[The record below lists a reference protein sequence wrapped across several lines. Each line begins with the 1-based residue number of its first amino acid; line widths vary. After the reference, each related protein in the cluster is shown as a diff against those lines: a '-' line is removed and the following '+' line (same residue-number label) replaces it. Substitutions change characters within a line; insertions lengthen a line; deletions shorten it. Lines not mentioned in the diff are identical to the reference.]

1 MADAT
6 EKILEIKVKY
16 DDAIRKIAAY
26 QTEIDKLKNEEKKFS
41 DELKKRLKEE
51 NLSASEREA
60 AMTRYNAEMAKSK
73 AERQQYAD
81 AIRILNKEIKNERIQ
96 QTELEGAA
104 KALRAELS
112 NLTAEY
118 DSLSRAERQSAKG
131 TELQDKINAI
141 TDELKGAEEE
151 TQRFYRNV
159 GNYEESIKRAVGINN
174 DFANSL
180 INISQNS
187 DGFKGFMSNAKA
199 EISSFTSSLTG
210 LLKNKVF
217 LGVAGIAGAGYAF
230 KWWYDYNQGIKEAT
244 KLTKQFT
251 DYSGNQLKEYRSEVQ
266 ALADYYGKDFKEML
280 TVVNALSKQFGIENT
295 NALKLI
301 RDGFIANAD
310 IGGDYLDILKEYSSS
325 FKEAG
330 ISADQFIAIIAQ
342 TTQMGIFS
350 DKGID
355 TIKEANIRLREM
367 NTATA
372 DALDGIGISSKRV
385 QQELQSGYKTTF
397 QIMQEV
403 SARLNELPGTSQK
416 VGTAIADIFGGQ
428 GEDAGLNYI
437 RTLKNISTDLDAVK
451 KKTGELGKAE
461 EDMIASQTE
470 LTKEIS
476 LLFDATG
483 GSFEKM
489 TSKVKSFVND
499 VLSTLIRDVRTLF
512 ESVEDIA
519 DRETNA
525 AKELGRSVA
534 SENIASEYQKIED
547 IKSRYVK
554 QGISEEE
561 ALKKARE
568 ERLQVL
574 QLSLQ
579 QEEAYL
585 QETYSINEKYN
596 KELQE
601 ASFWRQG
608 VGLDRSNN
616 DINNDIASSWND
628 YTNQMASVEA
638 LKETI
643 NQISSYNPQ
652 KTAKT
657 SASGLLD
664 AETLEAKKKEIEE
677 IRKAEDEALKLIKE
691 GRKKQTLAIEYE
703 YGRQIEDLKQRLAEE
718 ENLTPNSRKA
728 INQQIESL
736 EQQKTNALKKLSD
749 EELEKELENRQKL
762 ISLQLESVKEGSEQE
777 YQLRVQQL
785 VAARD
790 SELNQKELT
799 EQMKLAIVAKYNQQ
813 MDDLSEQHD
822 AEILQKQKE
831 AIQLRYE
838 TEIAQ
843 AYGNEQE
850 ILRIKLEQKQAELD
864 AIQQLEGEST
874 EAFNLRKIEMQ
885 NEYLAAKQELANKE
899 IEIEQAK
906 FNAAESIAGGFSN
919 LFNSM
924 GEDNKTFA
932 MLSKTLALAEIAI
945 NTGTAIAKM
954 VSAEAGKGIFGL
966 ATMASGIATIL
977 SNIASA
983 ISIVKSAKFA
993 TGGKVVGPGSG
1004 TSDSVPAM
1012 LSNGESVLT
1021 AAATSM
1027 FAPLLSSFNQIGGGV
1042 PINVT
1047 ESSNQALG
1055 EDMLA
1060 RAVAKGVMMAPAPVV
1075 SVEEFTSVAN
1085 RVKYVE
1091 NLGDV

>member
-1 MADAT
+1 MANVE
-6 EKILEIKVKY
+6 EKILDIQVRY
-16 DDAIRKIAAY
+16 DDAIRAISKYQGAVDAAKAH
-26 QTEIDKLKNEEKKFS
+26 EA
-41 DELKKRLKEE
+41 ELKKQLKENQISRAE
-51 NLSASEREA
+51 
-60 AMTRYNAEMAKSK
+60 YNAEMAATKVVIQENNES
-73 AERQQYAD
+73 
-81 AIRILNKEIKNERIQ
+81 IRVLNKEIQNNIKIQ
-96 QTELEGAA
+96 KEKEGSA
-104 KALRAELS
+104 KSLRAELS

-266 ALADYYGKDFKEML
+266 ALADYYGKDFKETL
-280 TVVNALSKQFGIENT
+280 LAINTLIQQFGIENEKAQKIIT
-295 NALKLI
+295 
-301 RDGFIANAD
+301 DGFVAGADAND
-310 IGGDYLDILKEYSSS
+310 DYYASIREYSAQ

-330 ISADQFIAIIAQ
+330 LSADQFVAIIAQ
-342 TTQMGIFS
+342 TNQMGIFS

-367 NTATA
+367 TTSTA

-385 QQELQSGYKTTF
+385 KEELMKGEKTTF

-403 SARLNELPGTSQK
+403 SARLNELPESSQK
-416 VGTAIADIFGGQ
+416 VGAAIADIFGNM
-428 GEDAGLNYI
+428 GEDAGLKYI
-437 RTLKNISTDLDAVK
+437 RTLKDISTDLDVVK
-451 KKTGELGKAE
+451 NKTGELGKAE
-461 EDMIASQTE
+461 EELLASQTE
-470 LTKEIS
+470 LTKEIA

-483 GSFEKM
+483 GAFEKM
-489 TSKVKSFVND
+489 ENKVKLFVND
-499 VLSTLIRDVRTLF
+499 VLSSLVRVARKAF
-512 ESVEDIA
+512 ETIDEIA
-519 DRETNA
+519 ERETRQ

-561 ALKKARE
+561 ALKKAKE

-585 QETYSINEKYN
+585 QETYLINEKYN

-664 AETLEAKKKEIEE
+664 AEILEAKKKELEE
-677 IRKAEDEALKLIKE
+677 IRKAEDELLKLVKDGREKQSQEIKL
-691 GRKKQTLAIEYE
+691 QYD
-703 YGRQIEDLKQRLAEE
+703 RQIEDLRSRLNTETD
-718 ENLTPNSRKA
+718 LTSKSRVA
-728 INQQIESL
+728 INQQISAL
-736 EQQKTNALKKLSD
+736 EKQKSMELQRLSD

-799 EQMKLAIVAKYNQQ
+799 EQMKLAIVAKYNKRI
-813 MDDLSEQHD
+813 DDLSAQHD

-831 AIQLRYE
+831 AIRVRFE

-843 AYGNEQE
+843 AYGNEHE
-850 ILRIKLEQKQAELD
+850 LLRIKLEQKQSELD
-864 AIQQLEGEST
+864 AIHQLEGESA

-906 FNAAESIAGGFSN
+906 YEAAASIAGGLSSVFDA
-919 LFNSM
+919 L
-924 GEDNKTFA
+924 GEDNKAFA

-945 NTGTAIAKM
+945 NTGKAIA
-954 VSAEAGKGIFGL
+954 AGTAQAMSVPFPANL
-966 ATMASGIATIL
+966 AAIATTVATVL
-977 SNIASA
+977 SNIATA
-983 ISIVKSAKFA
+983 VNTVKSAKFA

-1091 NLGDV
+1091 SLGDV

>member
-1 MADAT
+1 MANVE
-6 EKILEIKVKY
+6 EKILDIKVRY
-16 DDAIRKIAAY
+16 DDAIRAISKYQGAVDAAKAH
-26 QTEIDKLKNEEKKFS
+26 EV
-41 DELKKRLKEE
+41 ELKKQLKENQISRAE
-51 NLSASEREA
+51 
-60 AMTRYNAEMAKSK
+60 YNAEMAATKVVIQENNES
-73 AERQQYAD
+73 
-81 AIRILNKEIKNERIQ
+81 IRVLNKEIQNNIKIQ
-96 QTELEGAA
+96 KEKEGAA

-131 TELQDKINAI
+131 KELQDKINAV

-159 GNYEESIKRAVGINN
+159 GSYEESIKRAVGINN

-180 INISQNS
+180 LNISQS
-187 DGFKGFMSNAKA
+187 AGGFKGFVSNAKA

-217 LGVAGIAGAGYAF
+217 LGIAGIAGAGYAF

-251 DYSGNQLKEYRSEVQ
+251 NYSGNQLKEYRSEVQ
-266 ALADYYGKDFKEML
+266 ALADYYRKDFKETL
-280 TVVNALSKQFGIENT
+280 LVVNSLSKQFGIE
-295 NALKLI
+295 ASEAVKIL
-301 RDGFIANAD
+301 RDGFIAGAD
-310 IGGDYLDILKEYSSS
+310 ANDEYFAGVREYSAQ

-330 ISADQFIAIIAQ
+330 LSANEFVSIIAQ
-342 TTQMGIFS
+342 TNQMGIFS

-355 TIKEANIRLREM
+355 VIKEANIRLREM
-367 NTATA
+367 TTATA
-372 DALDGIGISSKRV
+372 DALEGIGISSQQV
-385 QQELQSGYKTTF
+385 QKELQDGEKTTF
-397 QIMQEV
+397 QIIQEV
-403 SARLNELPGTSQK
+403 SARLNELPESSQK
-416 VGTAIADIFGGQ
+416 VGAAIADIFGNM
-428 GEDAGLNYI
+428 GEDAGLKYI
-437 RTLKNISTDLDAVK
+437 RTLKDISTDLDVVK
-451 KKTGELGKAE
+451 KKIGELGKVE
-461 EDMIASQTE
+461 EDMIESQTE

-489 TSKVKSFVND
+489 TVKVKTFASD
-499 VLSTLIRDVRTLF
+499 VLSSLIRDVRTLF
-512 ESVEDIA
+512 ETVDDIA
-519 DRETNA
+519 ERETNA

-534 SENIASEYQKIED
+534 SENIARGYTKLAATRD
-547 IKSRYVK
+547 KYVK
-554 QGISEEE
+554 DGLSQED
-561 ALKKARE
+561 ALKKAKE

-574 QLSLQ
+574 RLSLQ

-585 QETYSINEKYN
+585 QETIEVNKKYN
-596 KELQE
+596 KELDD
-601 ASFWRQG
+601 ASLWRQG
-608 VGLDRSNN
+608 LGLDRTKSS
-616 DINNDIASSWND
+616 ISKDIASSWND
-628 YTNQMASVEA
+628 YTNQLAAVEA

-643 NQISSYNPQ
+643 NQISSYNPN
-652 KTAKT
+652 KTTKT
-657 SASGLLD
+657 SGSGLLD
-664 AETLEAKKKEIEE
+664 AEALEAKKKETEE
-677 IRKAEDEALKLIKE
+677 IRKAEDESLKLLKE

-728 INQQIESL
+728 IIQQIEFL
-736 EQQKTNALKKLSD
+736 EKQKTQALRKLSD

-762 ISLQLESVKEGSEQE
+762 ISLQLEAVKEGSEQE
-777 YQLRVQQL
+777 YQLRIQQL

-790 SELNQKELT
+790 VELNQKELT
-799 EQMKLAIVAKYNQQ
+799 EQMKLAIVAKYNKQI
-813 MDDLSEQHD
+813 DDLSEQHE

-843 AYGNEQE
+843 AHGNEQE
-850 ILRIKLEQKQAELD
+850 ILRIKLEQKQEELD

-885 NEYLAAKQELANKE
+885 NEYLATKQELAEKE
-899 IEIEQAK
+899 IEIENKKATALSSLAGNLSSLLEQA
-906 FNAAESIAGGFSN
+906 AG
-919 LFNSM
+919 
-924 GEDNKTFA
+924 DNKGLLQVSK
-932 MLSKTLALAEIAI
+932 ML
-945 NTGTAIAKM
+945 AIAEVAIAQGVAIAQAVKTATSS
-954 VSAEAGKGIFGL
+954 SATWIDML
-966 ATMASGIATIL
+966 AAIGTVISTITSVMAVATK
-977 SNIASA
+977 
-983 ISIVKSAKFA
+983 SINSAKFA
-993 TGGKVVGPGSG
+993 TGGNVVGPGSG

-1027 FAPLLSSFNQIGGGV
+1027 FAPLLSSFNQMGGGV

-1060 RAVAKGVMMAPAPVV
+1060 RAVAKGVMMAPPPVV

>member
-1 MADAT
+1 MANVE
-6 EKILEIKVKY
+6 EKILDIKVRY
-16 DDAIRKIAAY
+16 DDAIRAISKYQGAVDAAKAH
-26 QTEIDKLKNEEKKFS
+26 EV
-41 DELKKRLKEE
+41 ELKKQLKENQISRAE
-51 NLSASEREA
+51 
-60 AMTRYNAEMAKSK
+60 YNAEMAATKVVIQENNES
-73 AERQQYAD
+73 
-81 AIRILNKEIKNERIQ
+81 IRVLNKEIQNNIKIQ
-96 QTELEGAA
+96 KEKEGAA

-131 TELQDKINAI
+131 KELQDKINAV

-159 GNYEESIKRAVGINN
+159 GSYEESIKRAVGINN

-180 INISQNS
+180 LNISQS
-187 DGFKGFMSNAKA
+187 AGGFKGFVSNAKA

-217 LGVAGIAGAGYAF
+217 LGIAGIAGAGYAF

-251 DYSGNQLKEYRSEVQ
+251 NYSGNQLKEYRSEVQ
-266 ALADYYGKDFKEML
+266 ALADYYRKDFKETL
-280 TVVNALSKQFGIENT
+280 LVVNSLSKQFGIE
-295 NALKLI
+295 ASEAVKIL
-301 RDGFIANAD
+301 RDGFIAGAD
-310 IGGDYLDILKEYSSS
+310 ANDEYFAGVREYSAQ

-330 ISADQFIAIIAQ
+330 LSANEFVSIIAQ
-342 TTQMGIFS
+342 TNQMGIFS

-355 TIKEANIRLREM
+355 VIKEANIRLREM
-367 NTATA
+367 TTATA
-372 DALDGIGISSKRV
+372 DALEGIGISSQQV
-385 QQELQSGYKTTF
+385 QKELQDGEKTTF
-397 QIMQEV
+397 QIIQEV
-403 SARLNELPGTSQK
+403 SARLNELPESSQK
-416 VGTAIADIFGGQ
+416 VGAAIADIFGNM
-428 GEDAGLNYI
+428 GEDAGLKYI
-437 RTLKNISTDLDAVK
+437 RTLKDISTDLDVVK
-451 KKTGELGKAE
+451 KKIGELGKVE
-461 EDMIASQTE
+461 EDMIESQTE

-489 TSKVKSFVND
+489 TVKVKTFASD
-499 VLSTLIRDVRTLF
+499 VLSSLIRDVRTLF
-512 ESVEDIA
+512 ETVDDIA
-519 DRETNA
+519 ERETNV

-534 SENIASEYQKIED
+534 SENIAREYTKLAATRD
-547 IKSRYVK
+547 KYVK
-554 QGISEEE
+554 DGLSQED
-561 ALKKARE
+561 ALKKAKE

-574 QLSLQ
+574 RLSLQ

-585 QETYSINEKYN
+585 QETIEVNKKYN
-596 KELQE
+596 KELDD
-601 ASFWRQG
+601 ASLWRQG
-608 VGLDRSNN
+608 LGLDRTKSS
-616 DINNDIASSWND
+616 ISKDIASSWND
-628 YTNQMASVEA
+628 YTNQLAAVEA

-643 NQISSYNPQ
+643 NQISSYNPN
-652 KTAKT
+652 KTTKT
-657 SASGLLD
+657 SGSGLLD
-664 AETLEAKKKEIEE
+664 AEALEAKKKETEE
-677 IRKAEDEALKLIKE
+677 IRKAEDESLKLLKE

-728 INQQIESL
+728 IIQQIEFL
-736 EQQKTNALKKLSD
+736 EKQKTQALRKLSD

-762 ISLQLESVKEGSEQE
+762 ISLQLEAVKEGSEQE
-777 YQLRVQQL
+777 YQLRMQQL

-790 SELNQKELT
+790 AELNEKELT
-799 EQMKLAIVAKYNQQ
+799 EQMKLAIVAKYNKQ
-813 MDDLSEQHD
+813 MDDLSARHD
-822 AEILQKQKE
+822 AEILQKQQD
-831 AIQLRYE
+831 AIRVRFE

-864 AIQQLEGEST
+864 AIHQLEGEST

-906 FNAAESIAGGFSN
+906 YEVAASIAGGLSSVFET
-919 LFNSM
+919 L
-924 GEDNKTFA
+924 GEDNKAFA
-932 MLSKTLALAEIAI
+932 ILSKTLALAEIAI
-945 NTGTAIAKM
+945 NTGKAIA
-954 VSAEAGKGIFGL
+954 AGVAQSQSVPYPGNLI
-966 ATMASGIATIL
+966 AIATTVATVL
-977 SNIASA
+977 SNIAVA
-983 ISIVKSAKFA
+983 VNTVKSAKFA

-1027 FAPLLSSFNQIGGGV
+1027 FAPLLSSFNQMGGGV

-1060 RAVAKGVMMAPAPVV
+1060 RAVAKGVMMAPPPVV

>member
-1 MADAT
+1 MANVE
-6 EKILEIKVKY
+6 EKILDIQVRY
-16 DDAIRKIAAY
+16 DDAIRAISKYQGAVDAARAH
-26 QTEIDKLKNEEKKFS
+26 EAD
-41 DELKKRLKEE
+41 LKKQLKENQISRAE
-51 NLSASEREA
+51 
-60 AMTRYNAEMAKSK
+60 YNAEMAATKVVIQ
-73 AERQQYAD
+73 ENNEY
-81 AIRILNKEIKNERIQ
+81 IRVLNKEIQNNIKIQKENE
-96 QTELEGAA
+96 GSA

-118 DSLSRAERQSAKG
+118 DSLSRAERNSAKG
-131 TELQDKINAI
+131 NELQDKINAI

-187 DGFKGFMSNAKA
+187 NGLKGFMTNVKA

-217 LGVAGIAGAGYAF
+217 LGIAGIAGAGYAF

-280 TVVNALSKQFGIENT
+280 IVVNTLSKQFGIDAFD
-295 NALKLI
+295 ALELI
-301 RDGFIANAD
+301 KDGFIANAD
-310 IGGDYLDILKEYSSS
+310 LGGDYLDILKEYSPS

-342 TTQMGIFS
+342 TNQMGIFS

-367 NTATA
+367 NTSTA

-403 SARLNELPGTSQK
+403 SLRLNELPPTSQK
-416 VGTAIADIFGGQ
+416 VGAAIADIFGGQ

-437 RTLKNISTDLDAVK
+437 RTLKDISTDLDVVK
-451 KKTGELGKAE
+451 EKTGELGRVE
-461 EDMIASQTE
+461 EDMIESQTE

-483 GSFEKM
+483 GTFEKM
-489 TSKVKSFVND
+489 TSKVKMFVND
-499 VLSTLIRDVRTLF
+499 VLASLIREVRMLF
-512 ESVEDIA
+512 ESVEELSERGRNEA
-519 DRETNA
+519 L
-525 AKELGRSVA
+525 ELGKSVA
-534 SENIASEYQKIED
+534 SENISEQYEKIEA
-547 IKSRYVK
+547 IRNRYVK
-554 QGISEEE
+554 EGLSQED
-561 ALKKARE
+561 ALKKAKE
-568 ERLQVL
+568 ERLNVL
-574 QLSLQ
+574 QLTLK
-579 QEEAYL
+579 QEEEYL
-585 QETYSINEKYN
+585 NETIDINERYN
-596 KELQE
+596 KELQD

-608 VGLDRSNN
+608 VGLDRTNQE
-616 DINNDIASSWND
+616 INRDIASSWQD
-628 YTNQMASVEA
+628 YTNQLAAVEA

-643 NQISSYNPQ
+643 NQISSYNPGN
-652 KTAKT
+652 TAKT
-657 SASGLLD
+657 SKIDVID
-664 AETLEAKKKEIEE
+664 AEALEAKKKEIEE
-677 IRKAEDEALKLIKE
+677 IRKAEDELLKLVTDDRE
-691 GRKKQTLAIEYE
+691 KQTQEIKLQYD
-703 YGRQIEDLKQRLAEE
+703 RQIEDLRSRLNTETD
-718 ENLTPNSRKA
+718 LTAKARTA
-728 INQQIESL
+728 INQQISAL
-736 EQQKTNALKKLSD
+736 EQQKNQALQELSD
-749 EELEKELENRQKL
+749 EELKKELENRQQL
-762 ISLQLESVKEGSEQE
+762 ISLQLEAVKKGSEQE
-777 YQLRVQQL
+777 YQLRMQQL
-785 VAARD
+785 IAARD
-790 SELNQKELT
+790 VELNQKDLT

-899 IEIEQAK
+899 IEIEQSKLEVAS
-906 FNAAESIAGGFSN
+906 SIAGGLSN
-919 LFNSM
+919 VFDAL
-924 GEDNKTFA
+924 GEDNKAFA
-932 MLSKTLALAEIAI
+932 LLSKTLALAEIAI
-945 NTGTAIAKM
+945 NTGKAIA
-954 VSAEAGKGIFGL
+954 AGTAQAMSVPFPANL
-966 ATMASGIATIL
+966 AAIATTVATVL
-977 SNIASA
+977 SNIATA
-983 ISIVKSAKFA
+983 VNTVKSAKFA
-993 TGGKVVGPGSG
+993 TGGNVVGPGSG

-1027 FAPLLSSFNQIGGGV
+1027 FAPLLSTFNQIGGGV

-1060 RAVAKGVMMAPAPVV
+1060 RAVAKGVMMAPPPVV

>member
-1 MADAT
+1 MANVE
-6 EKILEIKVKY
+6 EKILDIKVRY
-16 DDAIRKIAAY
+16 DDAIRAIAKY
-26 QTEIDKLKNEEKKFS
+26 QGAVDAARLHEA
-41 DELKKRLKEE
+41 ELKKQLKD
-51 NLSASEREA
+51 NQISRAQ
-60 AMTRYNAEMAKSK
+60 YNAEMAATKVVIQ
-73 AERQQYAD
+73 ENNE
-81 AIRILNKEIKNERIQ
+81 AIRVLNKEIQNNIKIQNEN
-96 QTELEGAA
+96 EGSA

-118 DSLSRAERQSAKG
+118 DSLSRAERNAAKG
-131 TELQDKINAI
+131 KELKDKINAI

-159 GNYEESIKRAVGINN
+159 GNYEESIKRAVGINS

-180 INISQNS
+180 LNISQNS
-187 DGFKGFMSNAKA
+187 QGLKGFMSNVKT
-199 EISSFTSSLTG
+199 EIFSFSSALTG

-217 LGVAGIAGAGYAF
+217 LGIAGIAGAGFAF

-280 TVVNALSKQFGIENT
+280 IVVNALSKQFGIENSD
-295 NALKLI
+295 ALKLI

-310 IGGDYLDILKEYSSS
+310 MGGDYLDILKEYSSS

-342 TTQMGIFS
+342 TNQMGIFS

-367 NTATA
+367 NASTA
-372 DALDGIGISSKRV
+372 DALDGIRISSKRV

-403 SARLNELPGTSQK
+403 SARLNELPDTSQK

-437 RTLKNISTDLDAVK
+437 RTLKDISTDLDSVK

-461 EDMIASQTE
+461 EDLLASQTE

-489 TSKVKSFVND
+489 TSKVKAFVND
-499 VLSTLIRDVRTLF
+499 VLSSMIRDVRSLF

-519 DRETNA
+519 ERSQNS
-525 AKELGRSVA
+525 AKELGRNVA
-534 SENIASEYQKIED
+534 SEGIADEYAKIAAAQEKY
-547 IKSRYVK
+547 IK
-554 QGISEEE
+554 QGLSGEE
-561 ALKKARE
+561 ALKKAKDD
-568 ERLQVL
+568 RLKML
-574 QLSLQ
+574 KLSLV
-579 QEEAYL
+579 QEEQYL
-585 QETYSINEKYN
+585 KYAESVNEKYN
-596 KELQE
+596 KELKD

-608 VGLDRSNN
+608 LGLDRTNSA
-616 DINNDIASSWND
+616 INKDIASSW
-628 YTNQMASVEA
+628 TELMNQTAAVES
-638 LKETI
+638 LKETMKL
-643 NQISSYNPQ
+643 ISSYNPNGV
-652 KTAKT
+652 TKT
-657 SASGLLD
+657 SGDNVPD
-664 AETLEAKKKEIEE
+664 AEVLEAKKKEIEE
-677 IRKAEDEALKLIKE
+677 IRKAEDELLKLIKD
-691 GRKKQTLAIEYE
+691 GREKQSQEIKLQYD
-703 YGRQIEDLKQRLAEE
+703 RQIEDLRSRLATETD
-718 ENLTPNSRKA
+718 LTSKARVA
-728 INQQIESL
+728 INQQISAL
-736 EQQKTNALKKLSD
+736 EQQKNQELQKLSD
-749 EELEKELENRQKL
+749 EELQKELDNRQKL

-777 YQLRVQQL
+777 YQLRIQQL

-790 SELNQKELT
+790 SELAEKELT
-799 EQMKLAIVAKYNQQ
+799 EQMKLAIVAKYNKQI
-813 MDDLSEQHD
+813 DDLSAQHD
-822 AEILQKQKE
+822 SDILRKQQE

-838 TEIAQ
+838 TEIAL

-850 ILRIKLEQKQAELD
+850 ILRIRLEQKQAELD
-864 AIQQLEGEST
+864 SIQQLEGEST

-885 NEYLAAKQELANKE
+885 NEYLATKQELANKE
-899 IEIEQAK
+899 IEIEQTK
-906 FNAAESIAGGFSN
+906 YEAAASIAGGLSSVFES
-919 LFNSM
+919 L
-924 GEDNKTFA
+924 GEDNKAFA
-932 MLSKTLALAEIAI
+932 VLSKTLALAEIAI
-945 NTGTAIAKM
+945 NTGKAIA
-954 VSAEAGKGIFGL
+954 AGTAQAMSVPFPANL
-966 ATMASGIATIL
+966 AAIATTVATVL
-977 SNIASA
+977 SNIATA
-983 ISIVKSAKFA
+983 INTVKSAKFA
-993 TGGKVVGPGSG
+993 TGGLVTGPGSG
-1004 TSDSVPAM
+1004 TSDSVPAQ

-1021 AAATSM
+1021 ASATSM
-1027 FAPLLSSFNQIGGGV
+1027 FAPLLSAFNQMGGGI

-1060 RAVAKGVMMAPAPVV
+1060 RAVAKGVMMAPAPIV

-1091 NLGDV
+1091 NLGNV

>member
-1 MADAT
+1 MANVE
-6 EKILEIKVKY
+6 EKILDIKVRY
-16 DDAIRKIAAY
+16 DDAIRAIAKY
-26 QTEIDKLKNEEKKFS
+26 QGAVDAARLHEA
-41 DELKKRLKEE
+41 ELKKQLKD
-51 NLSASEREA
+51 NQISRAQ
-60 AMTRYNAEMAKSK
+60 YNAEMAATKVVIQDNN
-73 AERQQYAD
+73 E
-81 AIRILNKEIKNERIQ
+81 AIRVLNKEIQNNRKIQ
-96 QTELEGAA
+96 RELENGGEGSL
-104 KALRAELS
+104 KSLRAELS

-118 DSLSRAERQSAKG
+118 DSLSRAERNAAKG
-131 TELQDKINAI
+131 KELKDKINAI

-159 GNYEESIKRAVGINN
+159 GNYEESIKRAVGINS

-180 INISQNS
+180 LNISQNS
-187 DGFKGFMSNAKA
+187 QGLKGFMSNVKT
-199 EISSFTSSLTG
+199 EIFSFSSALTG

-217 LGVAGIAGAGYAF
+217 LGIAGIAGAGFAF

-280 TVVNALSKQFGIENT
+280 IVVNALSKQFGIENT
-295 NALKLI
+295 DALKLI

-330 ISADQFIAIIAQ
+330 ISADQFITIIAQ
-342 TTQMGIFS
+342 TNQMGIFS

-367 NTATA
+367 NTSTA

-403 SARLNELPGTSQK
+403 SARLNELPDTSQK

-437 RTLKNISTDLDAVK
+437 RTLKDISTDLDSVK

-461 EDMIASQTE
+461 EDLLASQTE

-489 TSKVKSFVND
+489 TSKVKAFVND
-499 VLSTLIRDVRTLF
+499 VLSSMIRDVRSLF

-519 DRETNA
+519 ERSQNS
-525 AKELGRSVA
+525 AKELGRNVA
-534 SENIASEYQKIED
+534 SEGIADEYAKIAAAQEKY
-547 IKSRYVK
+547 IK
-554 QGISEEE
+554 QGLSGEE
-561 ALKKARE
+561 ALKKAKE
-568 ERLQVL
+568 DRLKML
-574 QLSLQ
+574 NLSLV
-579 QEEAYL
+579 QEEQYL
-585 QETYSINEKYN
+585 KYAESVNEKYN
-596 KELQE
+596 KELKD

-608 VGLDRSNN
+608 LGLDRTNSA
-616 DINNDIASSWND
+616 INKDIASSW
-628 YTNQMASVEA
+628 TEFMNQTAAVES
-638 LKETI
+638 LKETMKL
-643 NQISSYNPQ
+643 ISSYNPNGV
-652 KTAKT
+652 TKT
-657 SASGLLD
+657 SGDNVPD
-664 AETLEAKKKEIEE
+664 AEALEAKKKEIEE
-677 IRKAEDEALKLIKE
+677 IRKAEDELLKLIKD
-691 GRKKQTLAIEYE
+691 GREKQSQEIKLQYD
-703 YGRQIEDLKQRLAEE
+703 RQIEDLRSRLATETD
-718 ENLTPNSRKA
+718 LTSKARVA
-728 INQQIESL
+728 INQQISAL
-736 EQQKTNALKKLSD
+736 EQQKNQELQKLSD
-749 EELEKELENRQKL
+749 EELQKELDNRQKL

-777 YQLRVQQL
+777 YQLRIQQL

-790 SELNQKELT
+790 SELAEKELT
-799 EQMKLAIVAKYNQQ
+799 EQMRLAIVAKYNKQI
-813 MDDLSEQHD
+813 DDLSAQHD
-822 AEILQKQKE
+822 SDILRKQQE

-838 TEIAQ
+838 TEIAL

-850 ILRIKLEQKQAELD
+850 ILRIRLEQKQAELD
-864 AIQQLEGEST
+864 SIQQLEGEST

-885 NEYLAAKQELANKE
+885 NEYLATKQELANKE
-899 IEIEQAK
+899 IEIEQTK
-906 FNAAESIAGGFSN
+906 YEAAASIAGGLSSVFDS
-919 LFNSM
+919 L
-924 GEDNKTFA
+924 GEDNKAFA
-932 MLSKTLALAEIAI
+932 ILSKTLALAEIAI
-945 NTGTAIAKM
+945 NTGKAIA
-954 VSAEAGKGIFGL
+954 AGTAQAMSVPFPANL
-966 ATMASGIATIL
+966 AAIATTVATVL
-977 SNIASA
+977 SNISTA
-983 ISIVKSAKFA
+983 INTVKSAKFA
-993 TGGKVVGPGSG
+993 TGGLVTGPGSG
-1004 TSDSVPAM
+1004 TSDSVPAQ

-1021 AAATSM
+1021 ASATSM
-1027 FAPLLSSFNQIGGGV
+1027 FAPLLSAFNQMGGGI

-1060 RAVAKGVMMAPAPVV
+1060 RAVAKGVMMAPAPIV

-1091 NLGDV
+1091 NLGNV

>member
-1 MADAT
+1 MANAT

-16 DDAIRKIAAY
+16 DDAIKKY
-26 QTEIDKLKNEEKKFS
+26 GSDKPDL
-41 DELKKRLKEE
+41 
-51 NLSASEREA
+51 
-60 AMTRYNAEMAKSK
+60 RYNAEMAKSK

-81 AIRILNKEIKNERIQ
+81 AIRILNKEIQNERIQ
-96 QTELEGAA
+96 QTELEGSA

-159 GNYEESIKRAVGINN
+159 GNYEESIKRAIGINN

-180 INISQNS
+180 LNISQS
-187 DGFKGFMSNAKA
+187 SGGFKGFVSNAKV

-217 LGVAGIAGAGYAF
+217 LGIAGIAGAGYAF

-280 TVVNALSKQFGIENT
+280 IVANTLSKQFGIDYSES
-295 NALKLI
+295 LKLI
-301 RDGFIANAD
+301 KDGFIANAD
-310 IGGDYLDILKEYSSS
+310 LGGDYLDILKEYSPS

-330 ISADQFIAIIAQ
+330 ISADQFIAIISQ
-342 TTQMGIFS
+342 TNQMGIFS

-367 NTATA
+367 NTSTA

-385 QQELQSGYKTTF
+385 QRDLQSGYKTTF

-403 SARLNELPGTSQK
+403 SDKLNEMPDTSQE
-416 VGTAIADIFGGQ
+416 VGAAIADIFGGQ
-428 GEDAGLNYI
+428 GEDAGLRYI
-437 RTLKNISTDLDAVK
+437 RTLKDISTDLEVVK
-451 KKTGELGKAE
+451 KKTGELGKVE
-461 EDMIASQTE
+461 EDMVASQTE
-470 LTKEIS
+470 LTKEIA

-489 TSKVKSFVND
+489 TVKVKAFVND
-499 VLSTLIRDVRTLF
+499 VLSSLIRDVRILF
-512 ESVEDIA
+512 ETVEDISK
-519 DRETNA
+519 REANA
-525 AKELGRSVA
+525 AKELGRSV
-534 SENIASEYQKIED
+534 SYENIAEEYSKLAATRD
-547 IKSRYVK
+547 KYVK
-554 QGISEEE
+554 DGLSQED
-561 ALKKARE
+561 ALKKAKE

-574 QLSLQ
+574 RLSLQ
-579 QEEAYL
+579 QEESYL
-585 QETYSINEKYN
+585 QETLSINVKYN
-596 KELQE
+596 KELDD

-608 VGLDRSNN
+608 VGLDRSNSA
-616 DINNDIASSWND
+616 IYQDIASSWKD
-628 YTNQMASVEA
+628 YTNQLAAVEA

-643 NQISSYNPQ
+643 NQISSYNPG
-652 KTAKT
+652 KTTKT
-657 SASGLLD
+657 SGSDLLD
-664 AETLEAKKKEIEE
+664 AEALEAKKKEIEE
-677 IRKAEDEALKLIKE
+677 IRKAEDELLKLVKDDRE
-691 GRKKQTLAIEYE
+691 KQTQEIELQYD
-703 YGRQIEDLKQRLAEE
+703 RQIDDLRLRLSTETD
-718 ENLTPNSRKA
+718 LTTKARSA
-728 INQQIESL
+728 INQQISAL
-736 EQQKTNALKKLSD
+736 EQQKIQALQKLSD

-762 ISLQLESVKEGSEQE
+762 ISLQLEAVKEGSEQE
-777 YQLRVQQL
+777 YQLRMQQL
-785 VAARD
+785 VAAREE
-790 SELNQKELT
+790 ELNQKELT
-799 EQMKLAIVAKYNQQ
+799 EQMKLAITEKYNKQI
-813 MDDLSEQHD
+813 DDLSAQHD
-822 AEILQKQKE
+822 ADMLQKQQD
-831 AIQLRYE
+831 AVRVRYE

-843 AYGNEQE
+843 AYGNEKE

-885 NEYLAAKQELANKE
+885 NEYLSTKQELANKE

-906 FNAAESIAGGFSN
+906 YDAAASIAGGFST
-919 LFNSM
+919 LFNTI
-924 GEDNKTFA
+924 GEDNKAFA

-945 NTGTAIAKM
+945 NTGSAIAKM

-993 TGGKVVGPGSG
+993 SGGLVTGPGSE
-1004 TSDSVPAM
+1004 TSDSIPAM

-1027 FAPLLSSFNQIGGGV
+1027 FGPMLSAFNQIGGGI

-1060 RAVAKGVMMAPAPVV
+1060 RAVAKGMMMAPPPVL

-1091 NLGDV
+1091 KLGDV

>member
-1 MADAT
+1 MANVE
-6 EKILEIKVKY
+6 EKILDIQVRY
-16 DDAIRKIAAY
+16 DDAIRAISKYQGAVDAAKAH
-26 QTEIDKLKNEEKKFS
+26 EV
-41 DELKKRLKEE
+41 ELKKQLKENQISRAE
-51 NLSASEREA
+51 
-60 AMTRYNAEMAKSK
+60 YNAEMAATKVVIQENNES
-73 AERQQYAD
+73 
-81 AIRILNKEIKNERIQ
+81 IRVLNKEIQNNIKIQ
-96 QTELEGAA
+96 KEKEGAA

-131 TELQDKINAI
+131 KELQDKINAV

-159 GNYEESIKRAVGINN
+159 GSYEESIKRAVGINN

-180 INISQNS
+180 LNISQS
-187 DGFKGFMSNAKA
+187 AGGFKGFVSNAKA

-217 LGVAGIAGAGYAF
+217 LGIAGIAGAGYAF

-251 DYSGNQLKEYRSEVQ
+251 NYSGNQLKEYRSEVQ
-266 ALADYYGKDFKEML
+266 ALADYYRKDFKETL
-280 TVVNALSKQFGIENT
+280 LVVNSLSKQFGIE
-295 NALKLI
+295 ASEAVKIL
-301 RDGFIANAD
+301 RDGFIAGAD
-310 IGGDYLDILKEYSSS
+310 VNDEYFAGVREYSAQ

-330 ISADQFIAIIAQ
+330 LSANEFVSIIAQ
-342 TTQMGIFS
+342 TNQMGIFS

-355 TIKEANIRLREM
+355 VIKEANIRLREM
-367 NTATA
+367 TTATA
-372 DALDGIGISSKRV
+372 DALEGIGISSQQV
-385 QQELQSGYKTTF
+385 QKELQDGEKTTF
-397 QIMQEV
+397 QIIQEV
-403 SARLNELPGTSQK
+403 SARLNELPESSQK
-416 VGTAIADIFGGQ
+416 VGAAIADIFGNM
-428 GEDAGLNYI
+428 GEDAGLKYI
-437 RTLKNISTDLDAVK
+437 RTLKDISTDLDVVK
-451 KKTGELGKAE
+451 KKIGELGKVE
-461 EDMIASQTE
+461 EDMIESQTE

-489 TSKVKSFVND
+489 TVKVKTFASD
-499 VLSTLIRDVRTLF
+499 VLSSLIRDVRTLF
-512 ESVEDIA
+512 ETVDDIA
-519 DRETNA
+519 ERETNA

-534 SENIASEYQKIED
+534 SENIAREYTKLAATRD
-547 IKSRYVK
+547 KYVK
-554 QGISEEE
+554 DGLSQED
-561 ALKKARE
+561 ALKKAKE

-574 QLSLQ
+574 RLSLQ

-585 QETYSINEKYN
+585 QETIEVNKKYN
-596 KELQE
+596 KELDD
-601 ASFWRQG
+601 ASLWRQG
-608 VGLDRSNN
+608 LGLDRTKSS
-616 DINNDIASSWND
+616 ISKDIASSWND
-628 YTNQMASVEA
+628 YTNQLAAVEA

-643 NQISSYNPQ
+643 NQISSYNPN
-652 KTAKT
+652 KTTKT
-657 SASGLLD
+657 SGSGLLD
-664 AETLEAKKKEIEE
+664 AEALEAKKKETEE
-677 IRKAEDEALKLIKE
+677 IRKAEDESLKLLKE

-728 INQQIESL
+728 IIQQIEFL
-736 EQQKTNALKKLSD
+736 EKQKTQALQKLSD

-762 ISLQLESVKEGSEQE
+762 ISLQLEAVKEGSEQE
-777 YQLRVQQL
+777 YQLRMQQL

-790 SELNQKELT
+790 AELNEKELT
-799 EQMKLAIVAKYNQQ
+799 EQMKLAIVAKYNKQ
-813 MDDLSEQHD
+813 MDDLSARHD
-822 AEILQKQKE
+822 AKILQKQQD
-831 AIQLRYE
+831 AIRVRFE

-864 AIQQLEGEST
+864 AIHQLEGEST

-906 FNAAESIAGGFSN
+906 YEVAASIAGGLSSVFET
-919 LFNSM
+919 L
-924 GEDNKTFA
+924 GEDNKAFA
-932 MLSKTLALAEIAI
+932 ILSKTLALAEIAI
-945 NTGTAIAKM
+945 NTGKAIA
-954 VSAEAGKGIFGL
+954 AGVAQSQSVPYPGNLIAI
-966 ATMASGIATIL
+966 ATTVATIL
-977 SNIASA
+977 SNIAAA
-983 ISIVKSAKFA
+983 ISTVKSAKFA
-993 TGGKVVGPGSG
+993 TGGNVVGPGSG

-1027 FAPLLSSFNQIGGGV
+1027 FAPLLSSFNQMGGGV

-1060 RAVAKGVMMAPAPVV
+1060 RAVAKGVMMAPPPVV

>member
-1 MADAT
+1 MANVE
-6 EKILEIKVKY
+6 EKILDIKVRY
-16 DDAIRKIAAY
+16 DDAIRAIAKY
-26 QTEIDKLKNEEKKFS
+26 QGAVDAARLHEA
-41 DELKKRLKEE
+41 ELKKQLKD
-51 NLSASEREA
+51 NQISRAQ
-60 AMTRYNAEMAKSK
+60 YNAEMAATKVVIQDNN
-73 AERQQYAD
+73 E
-81 AIRILNKEIKNERIQ
+81 AIRVLNKEIQNNRKIQ
-96 QTELEGAA
+96 RELENGGEGSL
-104 KALRAELS
+104 KSLRAELS

-118 DSLSRAERQSAKG
+118 DSLSRAERNAAKG
-131 TELQDKINAI
+131 KELKDKINAI

-159 GNYEESIKRAVGINN
+159 GNYEESIKRAVGINS

-180 INISQNS
+180 LNISQNS
-187 DGFKGFMSNAKA
+187 QGLKGFMSNVKT
-199 EISSFTSSLTG
+199 EIFSFSSALTG

-217 LGVAGIAGAGYAF
+217 LGIAGIAGAGFAF

-280 TVVNALSKQFGIENT
+280 IVVNALSKQFGIENSD
-295 NALKLI
+295 ALKLI

-330 ISADQFIAIIAQ
+330 INADQFIAIIAQ
-342 TTQMGIFS
+342 TNQMGIFS
-350 DKGID
+350 DKGVD

-367 NTATA
+367 NTSTA

-403 SARLNELPGTSQK
+403 SARLNELPDTSQK

-437 RTLKNISTDLDAVK
+437 RTLKDISTDLDSVK

-461 EDMIASQTE
+461 EDLLASQTE

-489 TSKVKSFVND
+489 TSKVKAFGND
-499 VLSTLIRDVRTLF
+499 VLSSMIRDVRSLF

-519 DRETNA
+519 ERSQNS
-525 AKELGRSVA
+525 AKELGRNVA
-534 SENIASEYQKIED
+534 SEGIADEYAKIAAAQEKY
-547 IKSRYVK
+547 IK
-554 QGISEEE
+554 QGLSGEE
-561 ALKKARE
+561 ALKKAKE
-568 ERLQVL
+568 DRLKML
-574 QLSLQ
+574 NLSLV
-579 QEEAYL
+579 QEEQYL
-585 QETYSINEKYN
+585 KYAESVNEKYN
-596 KELQE
+596 KELKD

-608 VGLDRSNN
+608 LGLDRTNSA
-616 DINNDIASSWND
+616 INNDIASSW
-628 YTNQMASVEA
+628 TELMNQTAAVES
-638 LKETI
+638 LKETMKL
-643 NQISSYNPQ
+643 ISSYNPNGV
-652 KTAKT
+652 TKT
-657 SASGLLD
+657 SGDNVPD
-664 AETLEAKKKEIEE
+664 AEALEAKKKEIEE
-677 IRKAEDEALKLIKE
+677 IRKAEDELLKLIKD
-691 GRKKQTLAIEYE
+691 GREKQSQEIKLQYD
-703 YGRQIEDLKQRLAEE
+703 RQIEDLRSRLATETD
-718 ENLTPNSRKA
+718 LTSKARVA
-728 INQQIESL
+728 INQQISAL
-736 EQQKTNALKKLSD
+736 EQQKNQELQKLSD
-749 EELEKELENRQKL
+749 EELQKELDNRQKL

-777 YQLRVQQL
+777 YQLRMQQL

-790 SELNQKELT
+790 SELAEKELT
-799 EQMKLAIVAKYNQQ
+799 EQMRLAIVAKYNKQI
-813 MDDLSEQHD
+813 DDLSAQHD
-822 AEILQKQKE
+822 SDILRKQQE

-838 TEIAQ
+838 TEIAL

-850 ILRIKLEQKQAELD
+850 ILRIRLEQKQAELD
-864 AIQQLEGEST
+864 SIQQLEGEST

-885 NEYLAAKQELANKE
+885 NEYLATKQELANKE
-899 IEIEQAK
+899 IEIEQTK
-906 FNAAESIAGGFSN
+906 YEAAASIAGGLSSVFDA
-919 LFNSM
+919 L
-924 GEDNKTFA
+924 GDDNKDFA
-932 MLSKTLALAEIAI
+932 LLSKTLALAEISI
-945 NTGTAIAKM
+945 NTGKAIA
-954 VSAEAGKGIFGL
+954 AGTAQAMSVPFPANL
-966 ATMASGIATIL
+966 AAIATTVTTVL
-977 SNIASA
+977 SNIATA
-983 ISIVKSAKFA
+983 INTVKSAKFA
-993 TGGKVVGPGSG
+993 TGGLVTGPGSG
-1004 TSDSVPAM
+1004 TSDSVPAQ

-1021 AAATSM
+1021 ASATSM
-1027 FAPLLSSFNQIGGGV
+1027 FAPLLSAFNQMGGGI

-1060 RAVAKGVMMAPAPVV
+1060 RAVAKGVMMAPAPIV

-1091 NLGDV
+1091 NLGNV

>member
-1 MADAT
+1 MANVE
-6 EKILEIKVKY
+6 EKVLEIKVRY
-16 DDAIRKIAAY
+16 DDAIRAISKYQGAVDAA
-26 QTEIDKLKNEEKKFS
+26 KLHEA
-41 DELKKRLKEE
+41 DLKKQLKDNQISRAE
-51 NLSASEREA
+51 
-60 AMTRYNAEMAKSK
+60 YNAEMAATKVVIQ
-73 AERQQYAD
+73 ENND
-81 AIRILNKEIKNERIQ
+81 AIRVLNKEIQNNLRI
-96 QTELEGAA
+96 EKEKEGSA

-118 DSLSRAERQSAKG
+118 DSLSRAERNSAKG
-131 TELQDKINAI
+131 KELQDKINAV

-159 GNYEESIKRAVGINN
+159 GSYEESIKRAVGINN

-180 INISQNS
+180 LNISQS
-187 DGFKGFMSNAKA
+187 AGGFKGFVSNAKA

-217 LGVAGIAGAGYAF
+217 LGIAGIAGAGYAF

-251 DYSGNQLKEYRSEVQ
+251 NYSGNQLKEYRSEVQ
-266 ALADYYGKDFKEML
+266 ALADYYRKDFKETL
-280 TVVNALSKQFGIENT
+280 LVVNSLSKQFGIE
-295 NALKLI
+295 ASEAVKIL
-301 RDGFIANAD
+301 RDGFIAGAD
-310 IGGDYLDILKEYSSS
+310 ANDEYFAGVREYSAQ

-330 ISADQFIAIIAQ
+330 LSANEFVSIIAQ
-342 TTQMGIFS
+342 TNQMGIFS

-355 TIKEANIRLREM
+355 VIKEANIRLREM
-367 NTATA
+367 TTATA
-372 DALDGIGISSKRV
+372 DALEGIGISSQQV
-385 QQELQSGYKTTF
+385 QKELQDGEKTTF
-397 QIMQEV
+397 QIIQEV
-403 SARLNELPGTSQK
+403 SARLNELPESSQK
-416 VGTAIADIFGGQ
+416 VGAAIADIFGNM
-428 GEDAGLNYI
+428 GEDAGLKYI
-437 RTLKNISTDLDAVK
+437 RTLKDISTDLDVVK
-451 KKTGELGKAE
+451 KKIGELGKVE
-461 EDMIASQTE
+461 EDMIESQTE

-489 TSKVKSFVND
+489 TVKVKTFASD
-499 VLSTLIRDVRTLF
+499 VLSSLIRDVRTLF
-512 ESVEDIA
+512 ETVDDIA
-519 DRETNA
+519 ERETNA

-534 SENIASEYQKIED
+534 SENIAREYTKLAATRD
-547 IKSRYVK
+547 KYVK
-554 QGISEEE
+554 DGLSQED
-561 ALKKARE
+561 ALKKAKE

-574 QLSLQ
+574 RLSLQ

-585 QETYSINEKYN
+585 QETIEVNKKYN
-596 KELQE
+596 KELDD
-601 ASFWRQG
+601 ASLWRQG
-608 VGLDRSNN
+608 LGLDRTKSS
-616 DINNDIASSWND
+616 ISKDIASSWND
-628 YTNQMASVEA
+628 YTNQLAAVEA

-643 NQISSYNPQ
+643 NQISSYNPN
-652 KTAKT
+652 KTTKT
-657 SASGLLD
+657 SGSGLLD
-664 AETLEAKKKEIEE
+664 AEALEAKKKETEE
-677 IRKAEDEALKLIKE
+677 IRKAEDESLKLLKE

-728 INQQIESL
+728 IIQQIEFL
-736 EQQKTNALKKLSD
+736 EKQKTQALQKLSD

-762 ISLQLESVKEGSEQE
+762 ISLQLEAVKEGSEQE
-777 YQLRVQQL
+777 YQLRMQQL

-790 SELNQKELT
+790 AELNEKELT
-799 EQMKLAIVAKYNQQ
+799 EQMKLAIVAKYNKQ
-813 MDDLSEQHD
+813 MDDLSARHD
-822 AEILQKQKE
+822 AEILQKQQD
-831 AIQLRYE
+831 AIRVRFE

-864 AIQQLEGEST
+864 AIHQLEGEST

-906 FNAAESIAGGFSN
+906 YEVAASIAGGLSSVFET
-919 LFNSM
+919 L
-924 GEDNKTFA
+924 GEDNKAFA
-932 MLSKTLALAEIAI
+932 ILSKTLALAEIAI
-945 NTGTAIAKM
+945 NTGKAIA
-954 VSAEAGKGIFGL
+954 AGVAQSQSVPYPGNLI
-966 ATMASGIATIL
+966 AIATTVATVL
-977 SNIASA
+977 SNIAVA
-983 ISIVKSAKFA
+983 VNTVKSAKFA

-1060 RAVAKGVMMAPAPVV
+1060 RAVAKGVMMAPPPVV

>member
-1 MADAT
+1 MANVE
-6 EKILEIKVKY
+6 EKILDIQVRY
-16 DDAIRKIAAY
+16 DDAIRAISKYQGAVDAARAH
-26 QTEIDKLKNEEKKFS
+26 EAD
-41 DELKKRLKEE
+41 LKKQLKENQISRAE
-51 NLSASEREA
+51 
-60 AMTRYNAEMAKSK
+60 YNAEIAATKVVIQ
-73 AERQQYAD
+73 ENNEY
-81 AIRILNKEIKNERIQ
+81 IRVLNKEIQNNIKIQKENE
-96 QTELEGAA
+96 GSA

-118 DSLSRAERQSAKG
+118 DSLSRAERNSAKG
-131 TELQDKINAI
+131 NELQEKINAI

-187 DGFKGFMSNAKA
+187 NGLKGFMTNVKA

-217 LGVAGIAGAGYAF
+217 LGIAGIAGAGYAF

-280 TVVNALSKQFGIENT
+280 IVVNTLSKQFGIDAFD
-295 NALKLI
+295 ALELI
-301 RDGFIANAD
+301 KDGFIANAD
-310 IGGDYLDILKEYSSS
+310 LGGDYLDILKEYSPS

-342 TTQMGIFS
+342 TNQMGIFS

-367 NTATA
+367 NTSTA

-403 SARLNELPGTSQK
+403 SLRLNELPPTSQK
-416 VGTAIADIFGGQ
+416 VGAAIADIFGGQ

-437 RTLKNISTDLDAVK
+437 RTLKDISTDLDVVK
-451 KKTGELGKAE
+451 EKTGELGRVE
-461 EDMIASQTE
+461 EDMIESQTE

-483 GSFEKM
+483 GTFEKM
-489 TSKVKSFVND
+489 TSKVKMFAND
-499 VLSTLIRDVRTLF
+499 VLASLIREVRMLF
-512 ESVEDIA
+512 ESVEELSERGRNEA
-519 DRETNA
+519 L
-525 AKELGRSVA
+525 ELGKSVA
-534 SENIASEYQKIED
+534 SENISEQYEKIEA
-547 IKSRYVK
+547 IRNRYVK
-554 QGISEEE
+554 EGLSQED
-561 ALKKARE
+561 ALKKAKE
-568 ERLQVL
+568 ERLNVL
-574 QLSLQ
+574 QLTLK
-579 QEEAYL
+579 QEEEYL
-585 QETYSINEKYN
+585 NETIAINERYN
-596 KELQE
+596 KELQD

-608 VGLDRSNN
+608 VGLDRTNQE
-616 DINNDIASSWND
+616 INRDIASSWQD
-628 YTNQMASVEA
+628 YTNQLAAVEA

-643 NQISSYNPQ
+643 NQISSYNPGN
-652 KTAKT
+652 TAKT
-657 SASGLLD
+657 SKIDVID
-664 AETLEAKKKEIEE
+664 AEALEAKKKEIEE
-677 IRKAEDEALKLIKE
+677 IRKAEDESLKLIKE
-691 GRKKQTLAIEYE
+691 GRRKQTLAIEYE
-703 YGRQIEDLKQRLAEE
+703 YGRQIDDLKQRLAEE
-718 ENLTPNSRKA
+718 EDLTPNSKKA
-728 INQQIESL
+728 IIQQIESL
-736 EQQKTNALKKLSD
+736 EQQKNQALQELSD
-749 EELEKELENRQKL
+749 EELKKELENRQQL
-762 ISLQLESVKEGSEQE
+762 ISLQLEAVKKGSEQE
-777 YQLRVQQL
+777 YQLRMQQL
-785 VAARD
+785 IAARD
-790 SELNQKELT
+790 VELNQKELT

-899 IEIEQAK
+899 IEIEQSKLEVAS
-906 FNAAESIAGGFSN
+906 SIAGGLSN
-919 LFNSM
+919 VFDAL
-924 GEDNKTFA
+924 GEDNKAFA
-932 MLSKTLALAEIAI
+932 LLSKTLALAEIAI
-945 NTGTAIAKM
+945 NTGKAIA
-954 VSAEAGKGIFGL
+954 AGTAQAMSVPFPANL
-966 ATMASGIATIL
+966 AAIATTVATVL
-977 SNIASA
+977 SNIATA
-983 ISIVKSAKFA
+983 VNTVKSAKFA
-993 TGGKVVGPGSG
+993 TGGNVVGPGSG

-1027 FAPLLSSFNQIGGGV
+1027 FAPLLSTFNQIGGGV

-1060 RAVAKGVMMAPAPVV
+1060 RAVAKGVMMAPPPVV

>member
-1 MADAT
+1 MANVE
-6 EKILEIKVKY
+6 EKILDIKVRY
-16 DDAIRKIAAY
+16 DDAIRAISKYQGAVDAAKAH
-26 QTEIDKLKNEEKKFS
+26 EV
-41 DELKKRLKEE
+41 ELKKQLKENQISRAE
-51 NLSASEREA
+51 
-60 AMTRYNAEMAKSK
+60 YNAEMAATKVVIQENNES
-73 AERQQYAD
+73 
-81 AIRILNKEIKNERIQ
+81 IRVLNKEIQNNIKIQ
-96 QTELEGAA
+96 KEKEGAA

-131 TELQDKINAI
+131 KELQDKINAV
-141 TDELKGAEEE
+141 TDELKVAEEE

-159 GNYEESIKRAVGINN
+159 GSYEESIKRAVGINN

-180 INISQNS
+180 LNISQS
-187 DGFKGFMSNAKA
+187 AGGFKGFVSNAKA

-217 LGVAGIAGAGYAF
+217 LGIAGIAGAGYAF

-251 DYSGNQLKEYRSEVQ
+251 NYSGNQLKEYRSEVQ
-266 ALADYYGKDFKEML
+266 ALADYYRKDFKETL
-280 TVVNALSKQFGIENT
+280 LVVNSLSKQFGIE
-295 NALKLI
+295 ASEAVKIL
-301 RDGFIANAD
+301 RDGFIAGAD
-310 IGGDYLDILKEYSSS
+310 ANDEYFAGVREYSAQ

-330 ISADQFIAIIAQ
+330 LSANEFVSIIAQ
-342 TTQMGIFS
+342 TNQMGIFS

-355 TIKEANIRLREM
+355 VIKEANIRLREM
-367 NTATA
+367 TTATA
-372 DALDGIGISSKRV
+372 DALEGIGISSQQV
-385 QQELQSGYKTTF
+385 QKELQDGEKTTF
-397 QIMQEV
+397 QIIQEV
-403 SARLNELPGTSQK
+403 SARLNELPESSQK
-416 VGTAIADIFGGQ
+416 VGAAIADIFGNM
-428 GEDAGLNYI
+428 GEDAGLKYI
-437 RTLKNISTDLDAVK
+437 RTLKDISTDLDVVK
-451 KKTGELGKAE
+451 KKIGELGKVE
-461 EDMIASQTE
+461 EDMIESQTE

-489 TSKVKSFVND
+489 TVKVKTFASD
-499 VLSTLIRDVRTLF
+499 VLSSLIRDVRTLF
-512 ESVEDIA
+512 ETVDDIA
-519 DRETNA
+519 ERETNA

-534 SENIASEYQKIED
+534 SENIAREYTKLAATRD
-547 IKSRYVK
+547 KYVK
-554 QGISEEE
+554 DGLSQED
-561 ALKKARE
+561 ALKKAKE

-574 QLSLQ
+574 RLSLQ

-585 QETYSINEKYN
+585 QETIEVNKKYN
-596 KELQE
+596 KELDD
-601 ASFWRQG
+601 ASLWRQG
-608 VGLDRSNN
+608 LGLDRTKSS
-616 DINNDIASSWND
+616 ISKDIASSWND
-628 YTNQMASVEA
+628 YTNQLAAVEA

-643 NQISSYNPQ
+643 NQISSYNPN
-652 KTAKT
+652 KTTKT
-657 SASGLLD
+657 SGSGLLD
-664 AETLEAKKKEIEE
+664 AEALEAKKKETEE
-677 IRKAEDEALKLIKE
+677 IRKAEDESLKLLKE

-728 INQQIESL
+728 IIQQIEFL
-736 EQQKTNALKKLSD
+736 EKQKTQALRKLSD

-762 ISLQLESVKEGSEQE
+762 ISLQLEAVKEGSEQE
-777 YQLRVQQL
+777 YQLRIQQL

-790 SELNQKELT
+790 AELNEKELT
-799 EQMKLAIVAKYNQQ
+799 EQMKLAIVAKYNKQ
-813 MDDLSEQHD
+813 MDDLSARHD
-822 AEILQKQKE
+822 AEILQKQQD
-831 AIQLRYE
+831 AIRVRFE

-864 AIQQLEGEST
+864 AIHQLEGEST

-906 FNAAESIAGGFSN
+906 YEVAASIAGGLSSVFET
-919 LFNSM
+919 L
-924 GEDNKTFA
+924 GEDNKAFA
-932 MLSKTLALAEIAI
+932 ILSKTLALAEIAI
-945 NTGTAIAKM
+945 NTGKAIA
-954 VSAEAGKGIFGL
+954 AGVAQSQSVPYPGNLI
-966 ATMASGIATIL
+966 AIATTVATVL
-977 SNIASA
+977 SNIAVA
-983 ISIVKSAKFA
+983 VNTVKSAKFA
-993 TGGKVVGPGSG
+993 TGGNVVGPGSG

-1027 FAPLLSSFNQIGGGV
+1027 FAPLLSSFNQMGGGV

-1060 RAVAKGVMMAPAPVV
+1060 RAVAKGVMMAPPPVV

>member
-1 MADAT
+1 MANVE
-6 EKILEIKVKY
+6 EKILDIQVRY
-16 DDAIRKIAAY
+16 DDAIRAISKYQGAVDAAKAH
-26 QTEIDKLKNEEKKFS
+26 EV
-41 DELKKRLKEE
+41 ELKKQLKENQISRAE
-51 NLSASEREA
+51 
-60 AMTRYNAEMAKSK
+60 YNAEMAATKVVIQENNES
-73 AERQQYAD
+73 
-81 AIRILNKEIKNERIQ
+81 IRVLNKEIQNNIKIQ
-96 QTELEGAA
+96 KEKEGAA

-131 TELQDKINAI
+131 KELQDKINAV

-159 GNYEESIKRAVGINN
+159 GSYEESIKRAVGINN

-180 INISQNS
+180 LNISQS
-187 DGFKGFMSNAKA
+187 AGGFKGFVSNAKA

-217 LGVAGIAGAGYAF
+217 LGIAGIAGAGYAF

-251 DYSGNQLKEYRSEVQ
+251 NYSGNQLKEYRSEVQ
-266 ALADYYGKDFKEML
+266 ALADYYRKDFKETL
-280 TVVNALSKQFGIENT
+280 LVVNSLSKQFGIE
-295 NALKLI
+295 ASEAVKIL
-301 RDGFIANAD
+301 RDGFIAGAD
-310 IGGDYLDILKEYSSS
+310 ANDEYFAGVREYSAQ

-330 ISADQFIAIIAQ
+330 LSANEFVSIIAQ
-342 TTQMGIFS
+342 TNQMGIFS

-355 TIKEANIRLREM
+355 VIKEANIRLREM
-367 NTATA
+367 TTATA
-372 DALDGIGISSKRV
+372 DALEGIGISSQQV
-385 QQELQSGYKTTF
+385 QKELQDGEKTTF
-397 QIMQEV
+397 QIIQEV
-403 SARLNELPGTSQK
+403 SARLNELPESSQK
-416 VGTAIADIFGGQ
+416 VGAAIADIFGNM
-428 GEDAGLNYI
+428 GEDAGLKYI
-437 RTLKNISTDLDAVK
+437 RTLKDISTDLDVVK
-451 KKTGELGKAE
+451 KKIGELGKVE
-461 EDMIASQTE
+461 EDMIESQTE

-489 TSKVKSFVND
+489 TVKVKTFASD
-499 VLSTLIRDVRTLF
+499 VLSSLIRDVRTLF
-512 ESVEDIA
+512 ETVDDIA
-519 DRETNA
+519 ERETNA

-534 SENIASEYQKIED
+534 SENIAREYTKLAATRD
-547 IKSRYVK
+547 KYVK
-554 QGISEEE
+554 DGLSQED
-561 ALKKARE
+561 ALKKAKE

-574 QLSLQ
+574 RLSLQ

-585 QETYSINEKYN
+585 QETIEVNKKYN
-596 KELQE
+596 KELDD
-601 ASFWRQG
+601 ASLWRQG
-608 VGLDRSNN
+608 LGLDRTKSS
-616 DINNDIASSWND
+616 ISKDIASSWND
-628 YTNQMASVEA
+628 YTNQLAAVEA

-643 NQISSYNPQ
+643 NQISSYNPN
-652 KTAKT
+652 KTTKT
-657 SASGLLD
+657 SGSGLLD
-664 AETLEAKKKEIEE
+664 AEALEAKKKETEE
-677 IRKAEDEALKLIKE
+677 IRKAEDESLKLLKE

-728 INQQIESL
+728 IIQQIEFL
-736 EQQKTNALKKLSD
+736 EKQKTQALQKLSD

-762 ISLQLESVKEGSEQE
+762 ISLLLEAVKEGSEQE
-777 YQLRVQQL
+777 YQLRIQQL

-790 SELNQKELT
+790 VELNQKELT
-799 EQMKLAIVAKYNQQ
+799 EQMKLAIVAKYNKQI
-813 MDDLSEQHD
+813 DDLSEQHE

-843 AYGNEQE
+843 AHGNEQE
-850 ILRIKLEQKQAELD
+850 ILRIKLEQKQEELD

-885 NEYLAAKQELANKE
+885 NEYLATKQELAEKE
-899 IEIEQAK
+899 IEIENKKATALSSLAGNLSSLLEQA
-906 FNAAESIAGGFSN
+906 AG
-919 LFNSM
+919 
-924 GEDNKTFA
+924 DNKGLLQVSK
-932 MLSKTLALAEIAI
+932 ML
-945 NTGTAIAKM
+945 AIAEVAIAQGVAIAQAVKTATSS
-954 VSAEAGKGIFGL
+954 SATWIDML
-966 ATMASGIATIL
+966 AAIGTVISTITSVMAVATK
-977 SNIASA
+977 
-983 ISIVKSAKFA
+983 SINSAKFA
-993 TGGKVVGPGSG
+993 TGGNVVGPGSG

-1027 FAPLLSSFNQIGGGV
+1027 FAPLLSSFNQMGGGV

-1060 RAVAKGVMMAPAPVV
+1060 RAVAKGVMMAPPPVV

>member
-1 MADAT
+1 MANVE
-6 EKILEIKVKY
+6 EKVLEIKVRY
-16 DDAIRKIAAY
+16 DDAIRAISKYQGAVDAA
-26 QTEIDKLKNEEKKFS
+26 KLHEA
-41 DELKKRLKEE
+41 DLKKQLKDNQISRAE
-51 NLSASEREA
+51 
-60 AMTRYNAEMAKSK
+60 YNAEMAATKVVIQ
-73 AERQQYAD
+73 ENNE
-81 AIRILNKEIKNERIQ
+81 AIRVLNKEIQNNLRI
-96 QTELEGAA
+96 EKEKEGSA

-131 TELQDKINAI
+131 KELQDKINAV

-159 GNYEESIKRAVGINN
+159 GSYEESIKRAVGINN

-180 INISQNS
+180 LNISQS
-187 DGFKGFMSNAKA
+187 AGGFKGFVSNAKA

-217 LGVAGIAGAGYAF
+217 LGIAGIAGAGYAF

-251 DYSGNQLKEYRSEVQ
+251 NYSGNQLKEYRSEVQ
-266 ALADYYGKDFKEML
+266 ALADYYRKDFKETL
-280 TVVNALSKQFGIENT
+280 LVVNSLSKQFGIE
-295 NALKLI
+295 ASEAVKIL
-301 RDGFIANAD
+301 RDGFIAGAD
-310 IGGDYLDILKEYSSS
+310 ANDEYFAGVREYSAQ

-330 ISADQFIAIIAQ
+330 LSANEFVSIIAQ
-342 TTQMGIFS
+342 TNQMGIFS

-355 TIKEANIRLREM
+355 VIKEANIRLREM
-367 NTATA
+367 TTATA
-372 DALDGIGISSKRV
+372 DALEGIGISSQQV
-385 QQELQSGYKTTF
+385 QKELQDGEKTTF
-397 QIMQEV
+397 QIIQEV
-403 SARLNELPGTSQK
+403 SARLNELPESSQK
-416 VGTAIADIFGGQ
+416 VGAAIADIFGNM
-428 GEDAGLNYI
+428 GEDAGLKYI
-437 RTLKNISTDLDAVK
+437 RTLKDISTDLDVVK
-451 KKTGELGKAE
+451 KKIGELGKVE
-461 EDMIASQTE
+461 EDMIESQTE

-489 TSKVKSFVND
+489 TVKVKTFASD
-499 VLSTLIRDVRTLF
+499 VLSSLIRDVRTLF
-512 ESVEDIA
+512 ETVDDIA
-519 DRETNA
+519 ERETNA

-534 SENIASEYQKIED
+534 SENIAREYTKLAATRD
-547 IKSRYVK
+547 KYVK
-554 QGISEEE
+554 DGLSQED
-561 ALKKARE
+561 ALKKAKE

-574 QLSLQ
+574 RLSLQ

-585 QETYSINEKYN
+585 QETIEVNKKYN
-596 KELQE
+596 KELDD
-601 ASFWRQG
+601 ASLWRQG
-608 VGLDRSNN
+608 LGLDRTKSS
-616 DINNDIASSWND
+616 ISKDIASSWND
-628 YTNQMASVEA
+628 YTNQLAAVEA

-643 NQISSYNPQ
+643 NQVFSYNPN
-652 KTAKT
+652 KTTKT
-657 SASGLLD
+657 SGSGLLD
-664 AETLEAKKKEIEE
+664 AEALEAKKKETEE
-677 IRKAEDEALKLIKE
+677 IRKAEDESLKLLKE

-728 INQQIESL
+728 IIQQIEFL
-736 EQQKTNALKKLSD
+736 EKQKTQALRKLSD

-762 ISLQLESVKEGSEQE
+762 ISLQLEAVKEGSEQE
-777 YQLRVQQL
+777 YQLRMQQI

-790 SELNQKELT
+790 AELNQKELT
-799 EQMKLAIVAKYNQQ
+799 EQMKLAIVAKYNKQI
-813 MDDLSEQHD
+813 DELSTRHD
-822 AEILQKQKE
+822 AEVLQKQQE
-831 AIQLRYE
+831 AIRIRFE

-885 NEYLAAKQELANKE
+885 NEYLATKQELAEKE
-899 IEIEQAK
+899 IEIEQTK
-906 FNAAESIAGGFSN
+906 YEAAASIAGGLSSVFES
-919 LFNSM
+919 L
-924 GEDNKTFA
+924 GEDNKAFA
-932 MLSKTLALAEIAI
+932 ILSKTLALAEIAI
-945 NTGTAIAKM
+945 NTGKAIA
-954 VSAEAGKGIFGL
+954 AGTAQAMSVPFPANL
-966 ATMASGIATIL
+966 AAIATTVATVL
-977 SNIASA
+977 SNIATA
-983 ISIVKSAKFA
+983 VNTVKSAKFA
-993 TGGKVVGPGSG
+993 SGGNVVGPGSG

-1027 FAPLLSSFNQIGGGV
+1027 FAPLLSSFNQMGGGV

-1060 RAVAKGVMMAPAPVV
+1060 RAVAKGVMMAPPPVV

>member
-1 MADAT
+1 MANVE
-6 EKILEIKVKY
+6 EKILDIKVRY
-16 DDAIRKIAAY
+16 DDAIRAIAKY
-26 QTEIDKLKNEEKKFS
+26 QGAVDAARLHEA
-41 DELKKRLKEE
+41 ELKKQLKD
-51 NLSASEREA
+51 NQISRAQ
-60 AMTRYNAEMAKSK
+60 YNAEMAATKVVIQ
-73 AERQQYAD
+73 ENNE
-81 AIRILNKEIKNERIQ
+81 AIRVLNKEIQNNIKIQNEN
-96 QTELEGAA
+96 EGSA

-118 DSLSRAERQSAKG
+118 DSLSRAERNAAKG
-131 TELQDKINAI
+131 KELKDKINAI

-159 GNYEESIKRAVGINN
+159 GNYEESIKRAVGINS

-180 INISQNS
+180 LNISQNS
-187 DGFKGFMSNAKA
+187 QGLKGFMSNVKT
-199 EISSFTSSLTG
+199 EIFSFSSALTG

-217 LGVAGIAGAGYAF
+217 LGIAGIAGAGFAF

-280 TVVNALSKQFGIENT
+280 IVVNALSKQFGIENSD
-295 NALKLI
+295 ALKLI

-310 IGGDYLDILKEYSSS
+310 MGGDYLDILKEYSSS

-342 TTQMGIFS
+342 TNQMGIFS

-367 NTATA
+367 NASTA

-403 SARLNELPGTSQK
+403 SARLNELPDTSQK

-437 RTLKNISTDLDAVK
+437 RTLKDISTDLDSVK

-461 EDMIASQTE
+461 EDLLASQTE

-489 TSKVKSFVND
+489 TSKVKAFVND
-499 VLSTLIRDVRTLF
+499 VLSSMIRDVRSLF

-519 DRETNA
+519 ERSQNS
-525 AKELGRSVA
+525 AKELGRNVA
-534 SENIASEYQKIED
+534 SEGIADEYAKIAAAQEKY
-547 IKSRYVK
+547 IK
-554 QGISEEE
+554 QGLSGEE
-561 ALKKARE
+561 ALKKAKDD
-568 ERLQVL
+568 RLKML
-574 QLSLQ
+574 KLSLV
-579 QEEAYL
+579 QEEQYL
-585 QETYSINEKYN
+585 KYAESVNEKYN
-596 KELQE
+596 KELKD

-608 VGLDRSNN
+608 LGLDRTNSA
-616 DINNDIASSWND
+616 INKDIASSW
-628 YTNQMASVEA
+628 TELMNQTAAVES
-638 LKETI
+638 LKETMKL
-643 NQISSYNPQ
+643 ISSYNPNGV
-652 KTAKT
+652 TKT
-657 SASGLLD
+657 SGDNVPD
-664 AETLEAKKKEIEE
+664 AEVLEAKKKEIEE
-677 IRKAEDEALKLIKE
+677 IRKAEDELLKLIKD
-691 GRKKQTLAIEYE
+691 GREKQSQEIKLQYD
-703 YGRQIEDLKQRLAEE
+703 RQIEDLRSRLATETD
-718 ENLTPNSRKA
+718 LTSKARVA
-728 INQQIESL
+728 INQQISAL
-736 EQQKTNALKKLSD
+736 EQQKNQELQKLSD
-749 EELEKELENRQKL
+749 EELQKELDNRQKL
-762 ISLQLESVKEGSEQE
+762 ISLQLASVKEGSEQE
-777 YQLRVQQL
+777 YQLRIQQL

-790 SELNQKELT
+790 SELAEKELT
-799 EQMKLAIVAKYNQQ
+799 EQMKLAIVAKYNKQI
-813 MDDLSEQHD
+813 DDLSAQHD
-822 AEILQKQKE
+822 SDILRKQQE

-838 TEIAQ
+838 TEIAL

-850 ILRIKLEQKQAELD
+850 ILRIRLEQKQAELD
-864 AIQQLEGEST
+864 SIQQLEGEST

-885 NEYLAAKQELANKE
+885 NEYLATKQELANKE
-899 IEIEQAK
+899 IEIEQTK
-906 FNAAESIAGGFSN
+906 YEAAASIAGGLSSVFES
-919 LFNSM
+919 L
-924 GEDNKTFA
+924 GEDNKAFA
-932 MLSKTLALAEIAI
+932 VLSKTLALAEIAI
-945 NTGTAIAKM
+945 NTGKAIA
-954 VSAEAGKGIFGL
+954 AGTAQAMSVPFPANL
-966 ATMASGIATIL
+966 AAIATTVATVL
-977 SNIASA
+977 SNIATA
-983 ISIVKSAKFA
+983 INTVKSAKFA
-993 TGGKVVGPGSG
+993 TGGLVTGPGSG
-1004 TSDSVPAM
+1004 TSDSVPAQ

-1021 AAATSM
+1021 ASATSM
-1027 FAPLLSSFNQIGGGV
+1027 FAPLLSAFNQMGGGI

-1060 RAVAKGVMMAPAPVV
+1060 RAVAKGVMMAPAPIV

-1091 NLGDV
+1091 NLGNV

>member
-1 MADAT
+1 MANVE
-6 EKILEIKVKY
+6 EKILDIKVRY
-16 DDAIRKIAAY
+16 DDAIRAISKYQGAVDAAKAH
-26 QTEIDKLKNEEKKFS
+26 EV
-41 DELKKRLKEE
+41 ELKKQLKENQISRAE
-51 NLSASEREA
+51 
-60 AMTRYNAEMAKSK
+60 YNAEMAATKVVIQENNES
-73 AERQQYAD
+73 
-81 AIRILNKEIKNERIQ
+81 IRVLNKEIQNNIKIQ
-96 QTELEGAA
+96 KEKEGAA

-131 TELQDKINAI
+131 KELQDKINAV

-159 GNYEESIKRAVGINN
+159 GSYEESIKRAVGINN

-180 INISQNS
+180 LNISQS
-187 DGFKGFMSNAKA
+187 AGGFKGFVSNAKA

-217 LGVAGIAGAGYAF
+217 LGIAGIAGAGYAF

-251 DYSGNQLKEYRSEVQ
+251 NYSGNQLKEYRSEVQ
-266 ALADYYGKDFKEML
+266 ALADYYRKDFKETL
-280 TVVNALSKQFGIENT
+280 LVVNSLSKQFGIE
-295 NALKLI
+295 ASEAVKIL
-301 RDGFIANAD
+301 RDGFIAGAD
-310 IGGDYLDILKEYSSS
+310 ANDEYFAGVREYSAQ

-330 ISADQFIAIIAQ
+330 LSANEFVSIIAQ
-342 TTQMGIFS
+342 TNQMGIFS

-355 TIKEANIRLREM
+355 VIKEANIRLREM
-367 NTATA
+367 TTATA
-372 DALDGIGISSKRV
+372 DALEGIGISSQQV
-385 QQELQSGYKTTF
+385 QKELQDGEKTTF
-397 QIMQEV
+397 QIIQEV
-403 SARLNELPGTSQK
+403 SARLNELPESSQK
-416 VGTAIADIFGGQ
+416 VGAAIADIFGNM
-428 GEDAGLNYI
+428 GEDAGLKYI
-437 RTLKNISTDLDAVK
+437 RTLKDISTDLDVVK
-451 KKTGELGKAE
+451 KKIGELGKVE
-461 EDMIASQTE
+461 EDMIESQTE

-489 TSKVKSFVND
+489 TVKVKTFASD
-499 VLSTLIRDVRTLF
+499 VLSSLIRDVRTLF
-512 ESVEDIA
+512 ETVDDIA
-519 DRETNA
+519 ERETNA

-534 SENIASEYQKIED
+534 SENIAREYTKLTATRD
-547 IKSRYVK
+547 KYVK
-554 QGISEEE
+554 DGLSQED
-561 ALKKARE
+561 ALKKAKE

-574 QLSLQ
+574 RLSLQ

-585 QETYSINEKYN
+585 QETIEVNKKYN
-596 KELQE
+596 KELDD
-601 ASFWRQG
+601 ASLWRQG
-608 VGLDRSNN
+608 LGLDRTKSS
-616 DINNDIASSWND
+616 ISKDIASSWND
-628 YTNQMASVEA
+628 YTNQLAAVEA

-643 NQISSYNPQ
+643 NQISSYNPN
-652 KTAKT
+652 KTTKT
-657 SASGLLD
+657 SGSGLLD
-664 AETLEAKKKEIEE
+664 AEALEAKKKETEE
-677 IRKAEDEALKLIKE
+677 IRKAEDESLKLLKE

-728 INQQIESL
+728 IIQQIEFL
-736 EQQKTNALKKLSD
+736 EKQKTQALRKLSD

-762 ISLQLESVKEGSEQE
+762 ISLQLEAVKEGSEQE
-777 YQLRVQQL
+777 YQLRMQQL

-790 SELNQKELT
+790 VELNQKELT
-799 EQMKLAIVAKYNQQ
+799 EQMKLAIVAKYNKQI
-813 MDDLSEQHD
+813 DDLSEQHE

-843 AYGNEQE
+843 AHGNEQE
-850 ILRIKLEQKQAELD
+850 ILRIKLEQKQEELD

-885 NEYLAAKQELANKE
+885 NEYLATKQELAEKE
-899 IEIEQAK
+899 IEIENKKATALSSLAGNLSSLLEQA
-906 FNAAESIAGGFSN
+906 AG
-919 LFNSM
+919 
-924 GEDNKTFA
+924 DNKGLLQVSK
-932 MLSKTLALAEIAI
+932 ML
-945 NTGTAIAKM
+945 AIAEVAIAQGVAIAQAVKTATSS
-954 VSAEAGKGIFGL
+954 SATWIDML
-966 ATMASGIATIL
+966 AAIGTVISTITSVMAVATK
-977 SNIASA
+977 
-983 ISIVKSAKFA
+983 SINSAKFA
-993 TGGKVVGPGSG
+993 TGGNVVGPGSG

-1027 FAPLLSSFNQIGGGV
+1027 FAPLLSSFNQMGGGV

-1060 RAVAKGVMMAPAPVV
+1060 RAVAKGVMMAPPPVV

>member
-1 MADAT
+1 MANVE
-6 EKILEIKVKY
+6 EKILDIKVRY
-16 DDAIRKIAAY
+16 DDAIRAISKYQGAVDAAKAH
-26 QTEIDKLKNEEKKFS
+26 EV
-41 DELKKRLKEE
+41 ELKKQLKENQISRAE
-51 NLSASEREA
+51 
-60 AMTRYNAEMAKSK
+60 YNAEMAATKVVIQENNES
-73 AERQQYAD
+73 
-81 AIRILNKEIKNERIQ
+81 IRVLNKEIQNNIKIQ
-96 QTELEGAA
+96 KEKEGAA

-131 TELQDKINAI
+131 KELQDKINAV

-159 GNYEESIKRAVGINN
+159 GSYEESIKRAVGINN

-180 INISQNS
+180 LNISQS
-187 DGFKGFMSNAKA
+187 AGGFKGFVSNAKA
-199 EISSFTSSLTG
+199 EISSFTSSMTG

-217 LGVAGIAGAGYAF
+217 LGIAGIAGAGYAF

-251 DYSGNQLKEYRSEVQ
+251 NYSGNQLKEYRSEVQ
-266 ALADYYGKDFKEML
+266 ALADYYRKDFKETL
-280 TVVNALSKQFGIENT
+280 LVVNSLSKQFGIE
-295 NALKLI
+295 ASEAVKIL
-301 RDGFIANAD
+301 RDGFIAGAD
-310 IGGDYLDILKEYSSS
+310 ANDEYFAGVREYSAQ

-330 ISADQFIAIIAQ
+330 LSANEFVSIIAQ
-342 TTQMGIFS
+342 TNQMGIFS

-355 TIKEANIRLREM
+355 VIKEANIRLREM
-367 NTATA
+367 TTATA
-372 DALDGIGISSKRV
+372 DALEGIGISSQQV
-385 QQELQSGYKTTF
+385 QKELQDGEKTTF
-397 QIMQEV
+397 QIIQEV
-403 SARLNELPGTSQK
+403 SARLNELPESSQK
-416 VGTAIADIFGGQ
+416 VGAAIADIFGNM
-428 GEDAGLNYI
+428 GEDAGLKYI
-437 RTLKNISTDLDAVK
+437 RTLKDISTDLDVVK
-451 KKTGELGKAE
+451 KKIGELGKVE
-461 EDMIASQTE
+461 EDMIESQTE

-489 TSKVKSFVND
+489 TVKVKTFASD
-499 VLSTLIRDVRTLF
+499 VLSSLIRDVRTLF
-512 ESVEDIA
+512 ETVDDIA
-519 DRETNA
+519 ERETNA

-534 SENIASEYQKIED
+534 SENIAREYTKLAATRD
-547 IKSRYVK
+547 KYVK
-554 QGISEEE
+554 DGLSQED
-561 ALKKARE
+561 ALKKAKE

-574 QLSLQ
+574 RLSLQ

-585 QETYSINEKYN
+585 QETIEVNKKYN
-596 KELQE
+596 KELDD
-601 ASFWRQG
+601 ASLWRQG
-608 VGLDRSNN
+608 LGLDRTKSS
-616 DINNDIASSWND
+616 ISKDIASSWND
-628 YTNQMASVEA
+628 YTNQLAAVEA

-643 NQISSYNPQ
+643 NQISSYNPN
-652 KTAKT
+652 KTTKT
-657 SASGLLD
+657 SGSGLLD
-664 AETLEAKKKEIEE
+664 AEALEAKKKETEE
-677 IRKAEDEALKLIKE
+677 IRKAEDESLKLLKE

-728 INQQIESL
+728 IIQQIEFL
-736 EQQKTNALKKLSD
+736 EKQKTQALRKLSD

-762 ISLQLESVKEGSEQE
+762 ISLQLEAVKEGSEQE
-777 YQLRVQQL
+777 YQLRIQQL

-790 SELNQKELT
+790 VELNQKELT
-799 EQMKLAIVAKYNQQ
+799 EQMKLAIVAKYNKQI
-813 MDDLSEQHD
+813 DDLSEQHE

-843 AYGNEQE
+843 AHGNEQE
-850 ILRIKLEQKQAELD
+850 ILRIKLEQKQEELD

-885 NEYLAAKQELANKE
+885 NEYLATKQELAEKE
-899 IEIEQAK
+899 IEIENKKATALSSLAGNLSSLLEQA
-906 FNAAESIAGGFSN
+906 AG
-919 LFNSM
+919 
-924 GEDNKTFA
+924 DNKGLLQVSK
-932 MLSKTLALAEIAI
+932 ML
-945 NTGTAIAKM
+945 AIAEVAIAQGVAIAQAVKTATSS
-954 VSAEAGKGIFGL
+954 SATWIDML
-966 ATMASGIATIL
+966 AAIGTVISTITSVMAVATK
-977 SNIASA
+977 
-983 ISIVKSAKFA
+983 SINSAKFA
-993 TGGKVVGPGSG
+993 TGGNVVGPGSG

-1027 FAPLLSSFNQIGGGV
+1027 FAPLLSSFNQMGGGV

-1060 RAVAKGVMMAPAPVV
+1060 RAVAKGVMMAPPPVV